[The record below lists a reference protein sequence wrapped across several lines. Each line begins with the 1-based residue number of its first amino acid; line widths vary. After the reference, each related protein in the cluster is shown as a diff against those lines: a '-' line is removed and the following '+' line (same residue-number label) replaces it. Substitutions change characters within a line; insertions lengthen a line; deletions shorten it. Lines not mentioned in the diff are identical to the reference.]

1 MQIFIIKFF
10 YKINY
15 PLMSNSKVLD
25 DAAPSG
31 LITSTGDIAKI
42 KKQIEYYFS
51 NANFSKD
58 KFLFNTYMENDGKI
72 GIDIIMTFNKLK
84 KLTTNVEDVK
94 KACVDS
100 KIVKIEG
107 ENIIKKDLDS
117 FKKYQEDSNV
127 DDKTVAISGFNTKMS
142 FDEIEEY
149 LKKVCTPIRILMR
162 RRRTREFSGT
172 CFVEFNT
179 IEEAKN
185 VLSLKLIMN
194 NKIDNDIKDEDDV
207 KKSKLT
213 ITGLKVM
220 MKNDYIKNIVDVK
233 HKKIEND
240 VEKIKKDFIP
250 KLYKIITNKTLI
262 SKRDDK
268 ITNSSDILT
277 ISDIK
282 KVIPNTAFVDFKK
295 SIIRLQFME
304 DWSEKEFADFKLQK
318 LSEEEA
324 KDYVNTINIKPIR
337 KTNKKK

>member
-1 MQIFIIKFF
+1 
-10 YKINY
+10 
-15 PLMSNSKVLD
+15 MSDSKVLND
-25 DAAPSG
+25 TTPND
-31 LITSTGDIAKI
+31 LTKSTDNSAKI

-72 GIDIIMTFNKLK
+72 GINVIMTFNKLK
-84 KLTTNVEDVK
+84 KLTNNVEDVK

-117 FKKYQEDSNV
+117 FKKYQEDSDIDN
-127 DDKTVAISGFNTKMS
+127 KTVAISGFNIEMS

-149 LKKVCTPIRILMR
+149 LGKFCTPIRILMR

-185 VLSLKLIMN
+185 VLSLKLIIN
-194 NKIDNDIKDEDDV
+194 NKANNDIKDEDNV
-207 KKSKLT
+207 KKLKLGVT
-213 ITGLKVM
+213 ELKTM
-220 MKNDYIKNIVDVK
+220 MKNDYIKNIVDAR
-233 HKKIEND
+233 HKKVEND

-250 KLYKIITNKTLI
+250 KLYKIITNKILL
-262 SKRDDK
+262 SKHDDK
-268 ITNSSDILT
+268 TTNLSDVLT

-282 KVIPNTAFVDFKK
+282 KAIPNTAFVDFKK
-295 SIIRLQFME
+295 SIIRLQFTE
-304 DWSEKEFADFKLQK
+304 DWSEKEFTDFKLQK

-324 KDYVNTINIKPIR
+324 KDYVNTINIKPSR
-337 KTNKKK
+337 KINKKK